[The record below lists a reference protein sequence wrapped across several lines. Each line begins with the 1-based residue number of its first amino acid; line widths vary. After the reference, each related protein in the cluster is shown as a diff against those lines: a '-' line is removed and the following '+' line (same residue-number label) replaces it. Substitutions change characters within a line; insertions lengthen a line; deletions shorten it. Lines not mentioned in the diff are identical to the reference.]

1 MKVLLDTS
9 VLVAAPVDSH
19 PHHQRALPWLEQVRQ
34 QAVVA
39 VVSAHSLA
47 ELYAVLTTLP
57 VRPKISPAVAYQ
69 LIEDNVIGEMETV
82 PLTSDDYC
90 DLVRHLS
97 QTGIAGGAVYDGVI
111 ACAAA
116 KAQVD
121 HIVTFNARDFR
132 RVYPTLAASVIVP

>member
-9 VLVAAPVDSH
+9 VLVAGLVNSH
-19 PHHQRALPWLEQVRQ
+19 PGHQRALPWLEQVRQ
-34 QAVVA
+34 QAIAA

-69 LIEDNVIGEMETV
+69 LIEDNVIGQIEAI
-82 PLTSDDYC
+82 PLTSGDYY
-90 DLVRHLS
+90 DLIRHLS
-97 QTGIAGGAVYDGVI
+97 QVGIVGGAVYDAVI
-111 ACAAA
+111 ACAAV

-121 HIVTFNARDFR
+121 HIVTFNHRDFR
-132 RVYPTLAASVIVP
+132 RIYPALAASVIVP